1 MIIVY
6 VRCEDLHTVADL
18 VRVVTSLVMAN
29 EYSLDIS
36 KEATAVV
43 CIMYVSAAKASRD
56 V

>member
-29 EYSLDIS
+29 EFS